1 MQGYHK
7 SVLLEEVLNYAV
19 NLDKGWFL
27 DCTLGDGGHSIEV
40 LKRGGRVI
48 GLDVDPKAIER
59 TRLRFEA
66 ESINKSRYRLIRG
79 NFRNLKNLILEQTET
94 VEYKIENI
102 LFDLG
107 VSSLQL
113 DSPERGFSFA
123 HAGPLDMRMD
133 PDIKINALDLIK
145 KLKKGELYEL
155 FVRLGEEKRAK
166 RLADT
171 VVFSSGVIKQT
182 TDLAG
187 IIEKAVG
194 RGGKI
199 HPATKIF
206 QALRIS
212 VNDELN
218 ALIEGLD
225 QAVEVLDRGG
235 RVLVISFH
243 SLEDRI
249 VKRTFEA
256 WEEEGIGFILTKKPL
271 IPSQLEIEDNYRSR
285 SAKIRVFE
293 KKL

>member
-7 SVLLEEVLNYAV
+7 SVLLEEVLNYVV

-66 ESINKSRYRLIRG
+66 ESIDKSRYRLIRG

-166 RLADT
+166 RLTDT

-187 IIEKAVG
+187 IIEKEVG

-206 QALRIS
+206 QALRIA

-225 QAVEVLDRGG
+225 QAVEVLHRGG

-243 SLEDRI
+243 SLEDRV

-271 IPSQLEIEDNYRSR
+271 IPSQLEIKDNYRSR